1 MSDRS
6 ESLTIEYNDRP
17 AVLVFADDMARAA
30 SVREAVAEAGGRVS
44 AMLPIDEAVERIEA
58 QARLAAVVIDVR
70 KDGGADLDA
79 LLARIDRSAGEG
91 RFASVVTVP
100 LELIDVASASIRAR
114 DVILLCDPTP
124 AEQASAITQALTRRS
139 THLADVGSGLKEL
152 ADEVARIA
160 KTLQTMASEDPART
174 ASAPPAA
181 RGANAHNGQ
190 NGQPSE
196 AAMIRVMIRVRRLRN
211 QFFPAELFADPAWDM
226 LLDLTAARLEG
237 RAVAVSSL
245 CIASAVPPTTA
256 LRWIKTLTDAN
267 LFERVADSNDGRRVF
282 IELTDI
288 AEQGMLAYLTQLQ
301 RVLTLKQ

>member
-1 MSDRS
+1 MSDKS
-6 ESLTIEYNDRP
+6 DSLTIEYSDRP
-17 AVLVFADDMARAA
+17 AVLVFADDIARAE

-100 LELIDVASASIRAR
+100 MELIDVASASIRAR
-114 DVILLCDPTP
+114 DVTLLCDPTP
-124 AEQASAITQALTRRS
+124 AERTAAIAQALTRRS
-139 THLADVGSGLKEL
+139 AHLADVGSGLKEL

-160 KTLQTMASEDPART
+160 KTLQTMASEDPAR
-174 ASAPPAA
+174 AVSAPRGSNA
-181 RGANAHNGQ
+181 R

-226 LLDLTAARLEG
+226 LLDLMAARLEG

-282 IELTDI
+282 IELTEI
-288 AEQGMLAYLTQLQ
+288 AEKGMLAYLTQLQ